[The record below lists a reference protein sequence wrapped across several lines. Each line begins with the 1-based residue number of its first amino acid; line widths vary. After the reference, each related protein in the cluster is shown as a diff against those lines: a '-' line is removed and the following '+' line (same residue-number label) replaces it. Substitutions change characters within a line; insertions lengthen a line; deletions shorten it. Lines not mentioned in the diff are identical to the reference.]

1 MPKKTRMKKIKAI
14 AGNIACLKKPLLM
27 IGATLLLIACFTLKT
42 FAAPPAQTIT
52 LNAENKEIQQV
63 LSIIEQQ
70 AGCHFLYN
78 SRLKSLKQKVTVNFR
93 DAALNEALQKLFA
106 GTGLIYQQ
114 MDNNLVAIRS
124 VNSSEQD
131 ITVTG
136 TVINGSGIALMG
148 VSVTI
153 KGSPGGTSTDGQG
166 KYSLSVPENAVLV
179 FSSVG
184 YEAMEVTVAGKT
196 VIDVTLNQSIN
207 KIDEVV
213 VIGYGTANKRDLTGS
228 IVSVKAKEI
237 ADRPSSNALNLLQG
251 KVAGVSVVGS
261 GRPGAQPDV
270 RIRGTNSINGAT
282 PVYIVDGIFVSDI
295 NFLNPADIASM
306 DILKDASS
314 LAIFGVRGANGAI
327 AITTKKA
334 KAGQL
339 LVNLNTSFGFKSVQN
354 KMSLTDGPQF
364 KTLYDEQ
371 MANMGTSYDDA
382 GFTSNT
388 DWQDQIFQNGFIS
401 LNNVSI
407 TSASEKNRLY
417 LSLGYLNEDGIIL
430 HENYQRYTVNLSNEL
445 KVSKALKF
453 GFTFNGSYGELP
465 MSNLGVGSAI
475 RASPTASVYGPDEEL
490 LHTMPSFQRAQVYN
504 PLVGIE
510 TQKNTQVNKNYR
522 SVGSIYG
529 EINFLKD
536 FTFRAQVF
544 GDYSF
549 NTGRSYQP
557 IIVVYNPQIV
567 GPNKSDSS
575 TRQTS
580 VGQNQAVTQATQQD
594 YLLTYKKTFGD
605 NQITAMGG
613 VTTIFNSF
621 EATSAAVQQGNALQI
636 PNDPRFWYAD
646 AVGSADTKTGS
657 GTAYQEASISYLAR
671 VLYTFKKR
679 YLFTGS
685 FRTDGSSQF
694 KYSNNTYKNFYAFGG
709 GWIISQEDFFE
720 DVKAI
725 SFLKLKGSWGVL
737 GSKNIPQDNRYPGYP
752 VLNNSSAGV
761 FGDNVVNALT
771 PDYTP
776 SPDLNWESNKSW
788 EIGVELNAFSNAV
801 HFEATYYSKVT
812 DGVITRIARPNG
824 LNDLLANLG
833 TIENKGIELAATYT
847 KEISDGLN
855 LTVSGNFT
863 TINNMVTQLNQTGYT
878 IINGPSVTQ
887 AGHPIGYFY
896 GYKEIGIYQTAQEI
910 IKSPASMIGT
920 VKPGDI
926 KYADING
933 DGVITDADRT
943 QIGNPTPDFLYGGS
957 IGLSYKSFDLG
968 IDLQGVYGNE
978 IYRAWNQ
985 GTFADFNYQT
995 ERLDRWNGVGTSN
1008 WEPILSTA
1016 RANNYQNSS
1025 YWIEDGSFFRIRNI
1039 QLGYTF
1045 NPEKLA
1051 KAKIKSLRFYINMQ
1065 NPATFFNSTGYTPEI
1080 GGSAT
1085 SFGVDN
1091 GTYPVPAIYTAG
1103 LNINF

>member
-1 MPKKTRMKKIKAI
+1 MKKIKAI
-14 AGNIACLKKPLLM
+14 AGNISCLKKPLLM
-27 IGATLLLIACFTLKT
+27 IGATLMVVACFTLKT
-42 FAAPPAQTIT
+42 FAGPPAQTIT
-52 LNAENKEIQQV
+52 LNAENKEILQV

-78 SRLKSLKQKVTVNFR
+78 SRMKSLKQKVTVNFR

-106 GTGLIYQQ
+106 GTGLTYQQ

-124 VNSSEQD
+124 VNSNEQD

-136 TVINGSGIALMG
+136 TVINSSGVALMG

-153 KGSPGGTSTDGQG
+153 KGSTGGTSTDGQG
-166 KYSLSVPENAVLV
+166 KYSISVPENAVLV

-184 YEAMEVTVAGKT
+184 YESMEVPVAGKAL
-196 VIDVTLNQSIN
+196 IDVTLNQSIN

-251 KVAGVSVVGS
+251 KVAGVSVVSS
-261 GRPGAQPDV
+261 GRPGTQPDV

-282 PVYIVDGIFVSDI
+282 PVYIVDGIFVNDI
-295 NFLNPADIASM
+295 NFLNPADIESM

-339 LVNLNTSFGFKSVQN
+339 LVNFNTSFGFKSVQN
-354 KMSLTDGPQF
+354 KMQLTDGPQF

-371 MANMGTSYDDA
+371 MANMGTTYDDA

-388 DWQDQIFQNGFIS
+388 DWQDEIFQNGFIT

-417 LSLGYLNEDGIIL
+417 LSLGYMNEDGIIL
-430 HENYQRYTVNLSNEL
+430 HENFQRYTVNLSNEL

-453 GFTFNGSYGELP
+453 GFTFNGSYGQLP
-465 MSNLGVGSAI
+465 MGNLGVGSAI

-490 LHTMPSFQRAQVYN
+490 LHTMPSFQRAQVFN

-557 IIVVYNPQIV
+557 IIVVYNPQIA

-575 TRQTS
+575 VRQTS
-580 VGQNQAVTQATQQD
+580 VSQNQAVTQATQQD

-613 VTTIFNSF
+613 LTTIYNGF
-621 EATSAAVQQGNALQI
+621 ETTSSSVQQGNALQI
-636 PNDPRFWYAD
+636 PNDPRFWYVD
-646 AVGSADTKTGS
+646 GVGSADTKVGS
-657 GTAYQEASISYLAR
+657 GSAYQEASISYLAR

-694 KYSNNTYKNFYAFGG
+694 QYSDNAYKSFYAFGG
-709 GWIISQEDFFE
+709 GWIISQEDFFA

-725 SFLKLKGSWGVL
+725 NFLKLKGSWGIL

-788 EIGVELNAFSNAV
+788 EIGVELNAFSNAL
-801 HFEATYYSKVT
+801 HFEATYYNKVT

-833 TIENKGIELAATYT
+833 TIENKGFELAATYT
-847 KEISDGLN
+847 KDLADGLN

-863 TINNMVTQLNQTGYT
+863 TINNEVTQLNQTGYT

-887 AGHPIGYFY
+887 AGHPIGYFF
-896 GYKEIGIYQTAQEI
+896 GYKSIGIYQTAQEI

-933 DGVITDADRT
+933 DGVITDADRE

-957 IGLSYKSFDLG
+957 IGLTYKGFDLG

-985 GTFADFNYQT
+985 GTFADFNYQV

-1025 YWIEDGSFFRIRNI
+1025 YWIEDGSFFRIRNL

-1045 NPEKLA
+1045 GAEMLA

-1103 LNINF
+1103 LNLNF